1 MPTTELPA
9 TLPAALAEIARLRD
23 ELARLRS
30 TAALHA
36 SILEHAPMLISTK
49 DLQGNVLMAN
59 RHFAHLDGYQEGR
72 FVGQN
77 VFNLFPHEIAAQ
89 LWRNDQRAA
98 EERRAVTEEETVY
111 HADQTAHTYSTVK
124 FPLYDEDDQVYATCA
139 VSTDVTEARTARI
152 DSITDALTGLKNRR
166 YFDMLFMEEQR
177 RAHREGRT
185 LTLLLADVD
194 CFKGYNDRYGHPQGD
209 AVLRQVAAIV
219 AGALNRPGDL
229 SFRLGGDEFACLFVT
244 SVERESMELAER
256 IRAQLA
262 AAGIVHAH
270 NPGHEVVTISL
281 GLAFLRPDLEET
293 LEHAYERADQALYR
307 AKHGGRNTIA
317 R

>member
-1 MPTTELPA
+1 MPTTALPA
-9 TLPAALAEIARLRD
+9 TLPDALLEIARLRD
-23 ELARLRS
+23 ELTRLRA
-30 TAALHA
+30 TAGLHA
-36 SILEHAPMLISTK
+36 AILEYAPMLISTK
-49 DLQGNVLMAN
+49 DLKGNVLMAN
-59 RHFAHLDGYQEGR
+59 RQFARLDGYDPAT

-111 HADQTAHTYSTVK
+111 HKDKTAHTYSTVK
-124 FPLYDEDDQVYATCA
+124 FPLFDDDGEVYATCA
-139 VSTDVTEARTARI
+139 VSTDLTDERTARI

-194 CFKGYNDRYGHPQGD
+194 CFKGYNDHYGHPQGD
-209 AVLRQVAAIV
+209 AVLRQVADIV

-256 IRAQLA
+256 IRETLA
-262 AAGIVHAH
+262 AAAIAH
-270 NPGHEVVTISL
+270 ERNPQHLVVTMSL
-281 GLAFLRPDLEET
+281 GLAFLRPDNEET
-293 LEHAYERADQALYR
+293 LDQAYQRADEALYR
-307 AKHGGRNTIA
+307 AKDAGRNTVA

>member
-1 MPTTELPA
+1 MPWTALPA
-9 TLPAALAEIARLRD
+9 TLPDALLEIARLRD
-23 ELARLRS
+23 ELTQLRT

-36 SILEHAPMLISTK
+36 AILEHAPMLISTK

-59 RHFAHLDGYQEGR
+59 RQFNVLDGYDAAN

-98 EERRAVTEEETVY
+98 EEGRAVTEEETVY
-111 HADQTAHTYSTVK
+111 HQDKTVHTYCTVK
-124 FPLYDEDDQVYATCA
+124 FPLFDDDGQVYATCA
-139 VSTDVTEARTARI
+139 VSSDITDARTAQI
-152 DSITDALTGLKNRR
+152 HSITDALTGLKNRR

-194 CFKGYNDRYGHPQGD
+194 CFKGYNDQYGHPQGD
-209 AVLRQVAAIV
+209 AVLRQVADIV

-229 SFRLGGDEFACLFVT
+229 SFRIGGDEFACLFVT

-256 IRAQLA
+256 IREQLA
-262 AAGIVHAH
+262 AAAIPHER
-270 NPGHEVVTISL
+270 NPEHRVVTVSL
-281 GLAFLRPDLEET
+281 GLAFLRPDNEET
-293 LEHAYERADQALYR
+293 LQHAYVRADQALYR
-307 AKHGGRNTIA
+307 AKDAGRNTVA